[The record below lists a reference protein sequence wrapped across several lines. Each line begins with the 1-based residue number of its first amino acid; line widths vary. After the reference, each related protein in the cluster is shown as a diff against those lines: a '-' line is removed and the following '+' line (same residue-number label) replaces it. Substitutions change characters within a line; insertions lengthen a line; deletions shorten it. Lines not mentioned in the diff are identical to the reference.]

1 MAQINKLTGRDYH
14 LFNYYGDP
22 DAEYVIAG
30 MGSIAGT
37 AQETVDYLRKQGKK
51 VGYLEVHLFRPFS
64 VKIISSRLFLK
75 RSRSSRSSTRDKEAG
90 AVGEP
95 LYEEFVTALNDT
107 DLTFKVVACRFGLAG
122 KDTTPYHGGCHV

>member
-64 VKIISSRLFLK
+64 VKHLIKLFLK
-75 RSRSSRSSTRDKEAG
+75 RQGPHGPRPRQGSRC
-90 AVGEP
+90 
-95 LYEEFVTALNDT
+95 
-107 DLTFKVVACRFGLAG
+107 CR
-122 KDTTPYHGGCHV
+122 